1 MATIVAVRSG
11 NWSDTTVWDLERT
24 PADGELVQA
33 GAYIIEFDEDV
44 DQPNTVLDATT
55 GSYQY
60 SGAGTRSVTA
70 NANMGTHTGNG
81 IVRNAAT
88 GTLHFPGE
96 VVGGSGSSAY
106 GAYNSGAGSMIIG
119 TATGGSGSSAYG
131 AYNSGAGSMTIDTA
145 NGGSGSFVYGAHN
158 SGAGS
163 MTIDTANGGSGWN
176 AFGAYNSGA
185 GSMII
190 GTATG
195 GSGSSAYGAYI
206 AYSGSMIIGT
216 ATGGSGVGAY
226 GAYNASY
233 GELHCDLAVGND
245 YGQAG
250 LHDYSN
256 PGVVGGNAGQTTVKR
271 MQAGSHGQAATG
283 GSVYIEVDATN
294 SAQFATHPIRDP
306 ITMYPLGGNIG
317 PVSIEIGGGGIRIS

>member
-1 MATIVAVRSG
+1 MAIIVAVRSG

-119 TATGGSGSSAYG
+119 TATGGSG
-131 AYNSGAGSMTIDTA
+131 
-145 NGGSGSFVYGAHN
+145 
-158 SGAGS
+158 
-163 MTIDTANGGSGWN
+163 WN
-176 AFGAYNSGA
+176 
-185 GSMII
+185 
-190 GTATG
+190 
-195 GSGSSAYGAYI
+195 AYGAYI

-226 GAYNASY
+226 GAYNDSY

-245 YGQAG
+245 YGQVG
-250 LHDYSN
+250 LHDYPN

-294 SAQFATHPIRDP
+294 SAQFATDPIRDP
-306 ITMYPLGGNIG
+306 ITMYPLGGDIG
-317 PVSIEIGGGGIRIS
+317 PGPIVIGGGGIRIF

>member
-106 GAYNSGAGSMIIG
+106 GAY
-119 TATGGSGSSAYG
+119 
-131 AYNSGAGSMTIDTA
+131 
-145 NGGSGSFVYGAHN
+145 
-158 SGAGS
+158 
-163 MTIDTANGGSGWN
+163 
-176 AFGAYNSGA
+176 
-185 GSMII
+185 
-190 GTATG
+190 
-195 GSGSSAYGAYI
+195 I

-226 GAYNASY
+226 GAYNDSY

-294 SAQFATHPIRDP
+294 SAQFATDPIRDP

-317 PVSIEIGGGGIRIS
+317 PVSIVIGGGGIRIS

>member
-119 TATGGSGSSAYG
+119 TATGGSGG
-131 AYNSGAGSMTIDTA
+131 
-145 NGGSGSFVYGAHN
+145 
-158 SGAGS
+158 
-163 MTIDTANGGSGWN
+163 N

-226 GAYNASY
+226 GAYNGSY

-245 YGQAG
+245 YGQVG
-250 LHDYSN
+250 LHDYPN

-306 ITMYPLGGNIG
+306 ITMYPLGGDIG
-317 PVSIEIGGGGIRIS
+317 PGPIVIGGGGIRIS

>member
-1 MATIVAVRSG
+1 MAIIVAVRSG

-24 PADGELVQA
+24 PADGEFVQA

-44 DQPNTVLDATT
+44 DQPNTVLNATT

-119 TATGGSGSSAYG
+119 TATGGSAVGAHG
-131 AYNSGAGSMTIDTA
+131 AY
-145 NGGSGSFVYGAHN
+145 N

-195 GSGSSAYGAYI
+195 GSGG
-206 AYSGSMIIGT
+206 
-216 ATGGSGVGAY
+216 GAY
-226 GAYNASY
+226 GAYNYSY

-294 SAQFATHPIRDP
+294 SAQFATDPIRDP

-317 PVSIEIGGGGIRIS
+317 PDSIVIGGGGIRIS